1 MVVFQSTTTQ
11 KLDQT
16 EKKSANMELLIMWK
30 LIKLNKIEIREREK
44 SF

>member
-1 MVVFQSTTTQ
+1 MVVFLSTTTQ
-11 KLDQT
+11 KLDQN

-30 LIKLNKIEIREREK
+30 LELNKIEIRQGEK